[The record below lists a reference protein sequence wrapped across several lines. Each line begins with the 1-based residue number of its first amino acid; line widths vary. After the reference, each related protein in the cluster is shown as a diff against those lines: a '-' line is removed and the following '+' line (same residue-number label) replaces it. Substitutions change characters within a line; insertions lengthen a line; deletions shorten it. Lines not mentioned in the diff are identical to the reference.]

1 MKLIA
6 TGIAVLALSFSV
18 SAVATA
24 SSSTLAPSKGAL
36 FGAFPNEKGGVS
48 TLEQKIGRKLAINLR
63 YVPWDFSHWSTF
75 SADIKAGRVPLIS
88 WSAAPKTTAAAIA
101 SGKQDA
107 TLKRAAAALKVVGG
121 QVLLRPFY
129 EFDQPKG
136 HPRYIGTSSQ
146 VIAAWRHTFM
156 VFHNAGATNVKFVW
170 CPMSFDFSRG
180 VAQRFWPGRYY
191 VNWVAADGYNFPNQ
205 KWRTFGQIF
214 SAAYSF
220 AVSAGKP
227 MMAAETA
234 SPATDP
240 RTPGWMVGAAQWIQ
254 AHPDFKAVSYFDS
267 VSPKG
272 FNFRLTAPASVLSA
286 YRAWG
291 KRSYFKAM

>member
-6 TGIAVLALSFSV
+6 TGIAVLALSLTV

-24 SSSTLAPSKGAL
+24 SSGIAPNNGAL
-36 FGAFPNEKGGVS
+36 FGAFPNEKGGLS
-48 TLEQKIGRKLAINLR
+48 TLESKIGRKLAIDNR

-75 SADIKAGRVPLIS
+75 STDVKAGTIPLIS
-88 WSAAPKTTAAAIA
+88 WSAAPKTNAAAIA

-107 TLKRAAAALKVVGG
+107 TLKRAALALKAVGG
-121 QVLLRPFY
+121 KILLRPYY

-146 VIAAWRHTFM
+146 VIAAWQHTYT
-156 VFHNAGATNVKFVW
+156 VFRAAGANNVKFVW
-170 CPMSFDFSRG
+170 CPMAFDFSNG
-180 VAQRFWPGRYY
+180 VATKFWPGGAYL
-191 VNWVAADGYNFPNQ
+191 NWVGADGYNFPNQ

-214 SAAYSF
+214 GDAYSW
-220 AVSAGKP
+220 AARVGKP

-234 SPATDP
+234 SPANDP
-240 RTPGWMVGAAQWIQ
+240 RTPGWMAGAAVWIQ

-291 KRSYFKAM
+291 SKSYFKVM